1 MINFIHACLNLRWRV
16 SVCPDRSRVK
26 LSAVTAY
33 LDGNPPRAFA
43 HRGWHVGA
51 LAGLEN
57 SMRAFRRAYHEG
69 FRYLETDV
77 HATTD
82 GQLVAFHD
90 LSLGRVTDRPGQ
102 IAALSW
108 AEVRQAK
115 ISGVEPIPLMAE
127 LLEEFPDARFNIDA
141 KADPAV
147 GPLADLIRRTG
158 AADRVCLGSFS
169 DRRIASLRALVG
181 PRVAT
186 SMGPREVFRLVR
198 AARLRRPFVTSAV
211 AAQVPVAFSRVRIV
225 TSGFLR
231 TAHRTGLE
239 VHVWTIDD
247 PDEMR
252 RLLDLGVDGL
262 MSDRPDLLR
271 QVLTERGAW

>member
-1 MINFIHACLNLRWRV
+1 MHRAVSLNLNV
-16 SVCPDRSRVK
+16 RVK
-26 LSAVTAY
+26 LWRRAARARLSAVTAY
-33 LDGNPPRAFA
+33 LDGAPPRAFA
-43 HRGWHVGA
+43 HRGWHVGE

-57 SMRAFRRAYHEG
+57 SMTAFRRAYDEG

-77 HATTD
+77 HATSD

-90 LSLGRVTDRPGQ
+90 LSLGRVTDRQGQ
-102 IAALSW
+102 IAQLAW
-108 AEVRQAK
+108 AQVRQAR
-115 ISGVEPIPLMAE
+115 IGGTEPIPLMSD

-147 GPLADLIRRTG
+147 GPLADLIRHTG
-158 AADRVCLGSFS
+158 TKDRVCLGSFS
-169 DRRIASLRALVG
+169 DRRIASLRAAVG
-181 PRVAT
+181 PQVAT

-198 AARLRRPFVTSAV
+198 AARLRRPFVTPAV
-211 AAQVPVAFSRVRIV
+211 AAQVPVSVSRLKIV
-225 TSGFLR
+225 TSALLT
-231 TAHRTGLE
+231 TAHRAGVE

>member
-1 MINFIHACLNLRWRV
+1 MFAVCRHAR
-16 SVCPDRSRVK
+16 

-33 LDGNPPRAFA
+33 LDGDPPRAFA
-43 HRGWHVGA
+43 HRGWHIRE

-57 SMRAFRRAYHEG
+57 SIPAFRRAYDEG

-77 HATTD
+77 HATSD

-90 LSLGRVTDRPGQ
+90 TTLARVTDRPGQ
-102 IAALSW
+102 VAQLPW
-108 AEVRQAK
+108 NQVRQAR
-115 ISGVEPIPLMAE
+115 IGGIEPIPLMAD

-158 AADRVCLGSFS
+158 ARDRVCLGSFS
-169 DRRIASLRALVG
+169 DRRIASLRAAVG
-181 PRVAT
+181 PAVAT

-198 AARLRRPFVTSAV
+198 AARLRRPFRTSAV
-211 AAQVPVAFSRVRIV
+211 AAQVPVSFSRLKIV
-225 TSGFLR
+225 TPPFLA
-231 TAHRTGLE
+231 TAHRAGVE

-247 PDEMR
+247 PDQMR
-252 RLLDLGVDGL
+252 GLLDLGVDGL

>member
-1 MINFIHACLNLRWRV
+1 M
-16 SVCPDRSRVK
+16 
-26 LSAVTAY
+26 AY
-33 LDGNPPRAFA
+33 LDGDPPRAFA
-43 HRGWHVGA
+43 HRGWHLGE
-51 LAGLEN
+51 LTGLEN
-57 SMRAFRRAYHEG
+57 SMPAFRRAYDEG

-90 LSLGRVTDRPGQ
+90 QSLGRVTDRPGQ
-102 IAALSW
+102 IAALPW
-108 AEVRQAK
+108 AQVRRAR
-115 ISGVEPIPLMAE
+115 IGGTEPIPLMAD

-147 GPLADLIRRTG
+147 GPLGDLIRHTG
-158 AADRVCLGSFS
+158 ATDRVCLGSFS
-169 DRRIASLRALVG
+169 DRRIASLRALLG

-198 AARLRRPFVTSAV
+198 AARLGRPFATPAV

-225 TSGFLR
+225 TPSFLA
-231 TAHRTGLE
+231 TAHRAGVE

-247 PDEMR
+247 PDEMG

-271 QVLTERGAW
+271 QVLAERGSW